1 LNVIGLAETHLSEG
15 NKVHLSVKV
24 ISSSS
29 ILSLLFIEFVLFV
42 LFILSVSDKIFL
54 FKEFSSS
61 SFSDIPEEYSL
72 SYISSDGS
80 YIFFVFILL
89 FFYSLIINR

>member
-1 LNVIGLAETHLSEG
+1 MNVIGLAETHLSEG
-15 NKVHLSVKV
+15 NKVHLFVKV

-29 ILSLLFIEFVLFV
+29 ILSLLLFIEFVLFV
-42 LFILSVSDKIFL
+42 LFMLSVSDKFFL
-54 FKEFSSS
+54 FGKLSSFSS
-61 SFSDIPEEYSL
+61 SFSDISEEYSL

-89 FFYSLIINR
+89 KK